1 MESRTGGVKSD
12 QVANGQQN
20 QHGEQGEGAP
30 LQRPVAAGVP
40 PVGPKRDCPSDKR
53 GGEHGWALSPQLTST
68 HAEGKAPDL
77 RGGTRRPTGT
87 AVTRDGRTQGSHVL
101 ARRTSPAAG
110 TQGPSDLSCP
120 SWGGT

>member
-1 MESRTGGVKSD
+1 MLTDSKTNMVSKEKEPRSRGRS
-12 QVANGQQN
+12 QLAS
-20 QHGEQGEGAP
+20 HG
-30 LQRPVAAGVP
+30 
-40 PVGPKRDCPSDKR
+40 VGPKRDCPSDKR

-87 AVTRDGRTQGSHVL
+87 AVTRDGRTQGSLVL

-110 TQGPSDLSCP
+110 TRGPSDLSCP

>member
-1 MESRTGGVKSD
+1 MESRTGGMKSD

-30 LQRPVAAGVP
+30 LQRPVAAG
-40 PVGPKRDCPSDKR
+40 PSDKR

-110 TQGPSDLSCP
+110 TRGPSDLSCP